1 MYLVTLEND
10 GVETQI
16 HNYQA
21 NRALP
26 KLAEGTV
33 VLGAADEIESCN
45 FTVYPDNPGYDLL
58 HPLTTRIS
66 VWSSTTKKTIF
77 RGRVLTVAPAMDSGG
92 LISKSVVCEGEKG
105 YLCDSIQPY
114 TSERHWTGDE
124 SRTGLE
130 EFIDY
135 LLANHNAQVEDYKK
149 IYRGTV
155 TVDPFAT
162 SDDVTKGTD
171 YETTWECIKE
181 KLMGSFG
188 GEIQLRLDDEGLLRL
203 DYVPRLGQTRE
214 TEITLGHNLQSI
226 TKTVDPTAL
235 CTRLIPLGAR
245 LENSDARVTI
255 ESVNGG
261 RLYLENATARA
272 EYGLVTKVQTWD
284 EVTEPAYLLSKAT
297 DWFQTATRATES
309 YSVTALNLYE
319 IGLAPDDI
327 QRFDSYPV
335 RAESLGI
342 NTILRCEKVTLD
354 LVDPTASTVDMG
366 DTPVTASGLYGALSE
381 SVAQKPTQAQMTS
394 ALSAAILAVTQA
406 ITGNA
411 GGYVVQRP
419 AERPEEL
426 LILDSPNLEE
436 AKNVWR
442 WNLAGLGHSSTGV
455 DGPYTLGLL
464 ADGSV
469 NAELV
474 RVGTML
480 ADRIRGGT
488 LTLGGLENGNG
499 SMILLDKTGA
509 QCGVMD
515 NEGIRLT
522 GEAGQAQMKDGR
534 MLFQGDGEGDSNST
548 VNHSEFRI
556 MSSDNYILAWLS
568 NGGKL
573 QLGYSG
579 MTEIPILLD
588 GKTGSG
594 AFSGPVT
601 QGSDRRLKDNITE
614 LSDAHLSAF
623 QQLRP
628 CEYRLK
634 ASGKRALGLIAQDI
648 LGTALE
654 DVLVVRRQDGYLHL
668 DYTSLHALEIRL
680 IQKLMNQVEN
690 LERRGEEKT

>member
-26 KLAEGTV
+26 KLAEGSV
-33 VLGAADEIESCN
+33 VLGAADEIESCS
-45 FTVYPDNPGYDLL
+45 FTLYPDNPGYDRL
-58 HPLTTRIS
+58 HPLVTRVS
-66 VWSSTTKKTIF
+66 VWSSTAKDTIF
-77 RGRVLTVAPAMDSGG
+77 RGRVLTVAPAMDADG
-92 LISKSVVCEGEKG
+92 LISKAVVCEGEKG
-105 YLCDSIQPY
+105 FLCDSIQPY
-114 TSERHWTGDE
+114 TPERHWVGDE
-124 SRTGLE
+124 DRTGLD

-135 LLANHNAQVEDYKK
+135 LLDNHNAQVEDYKK

-155 TVDPFAT
+155 TVAPFAT
-162 SDDVTKGTD
+162 SDGVTKGTN
-171 YETTWECIKE
+171 YETTWGCIKD
-181 KLMGSFG
+181 KLVGSFG
-188 GEIQLRLDDEGLLRL
+188 GEIQLRRDGEGLLRL
-203 DYVPRLGQTRE
+203 DYVPRLGQTRQ
-214 TEITLGHNLQSI
+214 TEISLGRNLRSI

-235 CTRLIPLGAR
+235 CTRLIPLGAKR
-245 LENSDARVTI
+245 EDSEERVTI
-255 ESVNGG
+255 GSVNGG
-261 RLYLENATARA
+261 RIFLENATARA
-272 EYGLVTKVQTWD
+272 QYGLVTKVQTWD
-284 EVTEPAYLLSKAT
+284 EVTEPAQLLAKAT
-297 DWFQTATRATES
+297 DWFQDAARAAES

-335 RAESLGI
+335 RAEALGI
-342 NTILRCEKVTLD
+342 STILRCEKVTLD

-366 DTPVTASGLYGALSE
+366 DAPVTASGLYSALSD
-381 SVAQKPTQAQMTS
+381 SVAQKPTQAQVSS
-394 ALSAAILAVTQA
+394 ALNAALQAVTQA

-442 WNLAGLGHSSTGV
+442 WNLAGLGHSSSGV

-469 NAELV
+469 NAELI

-499 SMILLDKTGA
+499 SMVLLDKTGA
-509 QCGVMD
+509 QCGILD
-515 NEGIRLT
+515 NEGLRLT
-522 GEAGQAQMKDGR
+522 GEAGQAWMKDGR
-534 MLFQGDGEGDSNST
+534 MLFQGKDQSDSNAT
-548 VNHSEFRI
+548 VNHSEVRI
-556 MSSDNYILAWLS
+556 MSPDGYILAWLS

-573 QLGYSG
+573 QLGYAG

-594 AFSGPVT
+594 AFTGPVT
-601 QGSDRRLKDNITE
+601 QGSDRRLKEEISD
-614 LSDAHLSAF
+614 LSPEQLAAF
-623 QQLRP
+623 RQLRP
-628 CEYRLK
+628 RAYRLK
-634 ASGKRALGLIAQDI
+634 AGGKRALGLIAQEVQ
-648 LGTALE
+648 GTALE
-654 DVLVVRRQDGYLHL
+654 EVLVEEGPDGYLRL

-680 IQKLMNQVEN
+680 IQELLNNMEAQEQ
-690 LERRGEEKT
+690 RREELP